1 MIARRSGP
9 PDDQA
14 LIVRECA
21 SRAIAVLLVNHQDSI
36 DLNGTIRLP
45 SPIKGLYSHE
55 EEGDPQVGRAALR
68 KASRR
73 WVARYSPFDPRLYLQ
88 TEAKTISAPRLANGH
103 DRLSA
108 FASFVADESYGKE
121 SPSIWLRD
129 LKGWLRKK
137 RTISPDKLRRLS
149 QATGA
154 SWVVLFYEARYIQHL
169 VVAIQMLLSNKCF
182 AQAAVLT
189 GYVFRTWTFQNELTT
204 LDLFAPEWGLFSRAL
219 PEIERQFKFWNTI
232 PARVQITHVKGAELR
247 SVFRLCEPSDLKF
260 LPRRDP
266 YLYPTVAVTKASMF
280 LLSGLFPERFNP
292 SNAKSL
298 KNSAESIFGEA

>member
-1 MIARRSGP
+1 MISRRSGP

-14 LIVRECA
+14 RIVRECA

-36 DLNGTIRLP
+36 DLNGTIRPL
-45 SPIKGLYSHE
+45 SLTQGTYSQE
-55 EEGDPQVGRAALR
+55 AEGDPQLERAAR
-68 KASRR
+68 HKTKRR
-73 WVARYSPFDPRLYLQ
+73 WITRYSPFDPRLYLH
-88 TEAKTISAPRLANGH
+88 TETKTISAPRLAHGH

-169 VVAIQMLLSNKCF
+169 VVAIHMLLSNKCF
-182 AQAAVLT
+182 AQAAVLA
-189 GYVFRTWTFQNELTT
+189 GYVFRTWTFQDELTT
-204 LDLFAPEWGLFSRAL
+204 LDLFSPEWGLFNRAL
-219 PEIERQFKFWNTI
+219 PEIERGFKFWSTI

-247 SVFRLCEPSDLKF
+247 SVFRLCEPGDLKF
-260 LPRRDP
+260 LPSRDP
-266 YLYPTVAVTKASMF
+266 YLYPSFAVTKASMF
-280 LLSGLFPERFNP
+280 LLSGLFPKRFNP

-298 KNSAESIFGEA
+298 QNSAQSILGEA